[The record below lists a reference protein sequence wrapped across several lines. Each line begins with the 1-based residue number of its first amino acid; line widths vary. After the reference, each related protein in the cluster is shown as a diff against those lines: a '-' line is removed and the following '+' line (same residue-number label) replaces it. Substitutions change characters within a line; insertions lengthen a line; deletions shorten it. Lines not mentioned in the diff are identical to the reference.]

1 MVRPIWRAVWKFLN
15 KLGIK
20 IPYDPAIPLLGVYP
34 EKTTT
39 QKDLCTPILIAALF
53 TIARAW
59 KSPRCPSTDKLIKK
73 LWYIYTMKYYSGIK
87 GNEFE
92 SVPVKGMKLELVIQ

>member
-73 LWYIYTMKYYSGIK
+73 LWYIYTMKYYSATK
-87 GNEFE
+87 REEVE
-92 SVPVKGMKLELVIQ
+92 SVIVR

>member
-1 MVRPIWRAVWKFLN
+1 M
-15 KLGIK
+15 
-20 IPYDPAIPLLGVYP
+20 P

-73 LWYIYTMKYYSGIK
+73 LWYIYTMKYYSATK
-87 GNEFE
+87 REEVE
-92 SVPVKGMKLELVIQ
+92 SVIVR